1 MLAAV
6 PARVRAK
13 PRAIAAT
20 RGRANQSR
28 RSSDDAVRAFDSG
41 RRRNTSP
48 GPPGAVRRTTGR
60 RTGRAAGAGPRRRA
74 GARRTDRSADGS
86 SRRGR
91 GCSASAPASRRARP
105 ARACRRRPDRVPGG
119 DIPATPATT
128 ASAGPRP
135 CPGEGPG
142 APRTRRGTR
151 VDWSGPPGSR
161 RSGGGCPG
169 RARTTPAPSRRA
181 RGGTRGR
188 GATAQA
194 AQPDRRFFRSAR
206 RARSGTFLGSGAHPI
221 RRRGISPDRGLNN
234 HPILI
239 CGSSVNRPLSRDSP
253 SPQ

>member
-6 PARVRAK
+6 LARVRAK
-13 PRAIAAT
+13 PRAIAAA

-28 RSSDDAVRAFDSG
+28 RSSDDAVWAFDSG

-74 GARRTDRSADGS
+74 GARRTDRSGDGS
-86 SRRGR
+86 SRSGR

-105 ARACRRRPDRVPGG
+105 ARACRRRPDRVPGS
-119 DIPATPATT
+119 DILATPATT

-135 CPGEGPG
+135 CPGREGPG
-142 APRTRRGTR
+142 APRTRRGAHGDR
-151 VDWSGPPGSR
+151 SGPPGSR
-161 RSGGGCPG
+161 RSGGGYPG
-169 RARTTPAPSRRA
+169 RARTTPAPSRQA

-188 GATAQA
+188 RATAQV

-206 RARSGTFLGSGAHPI
+206 RARSGTFLGSGGASDPSE
-221 RRRGISPDRGLNN
+221 RDFT
-234 HPILI
+234 
-239 CGSSVNRPLSRDSP
+239 GSGVE
-253 SPQ
+253 